1 MILDFSTD
9 IVERLLFKQIV
20 KDKNCMNICANIFD
34 KRWIQTEHL
43 GNIIQISINY
53 FKKYGSMPN
62 VKVIKALLSK
72 YVENNSLNMSELNNL
87 IDNCLNLDVGV
98 DDDVLLLNLKE
109 FIRRKALW
117 TAIID
122 NVDDIEKNSD
132 NVLDKCLSRFDTITK
147 ITFNDQDLGLKYFD
161 PDGMEKHWE
170 FINNPDD
177 KLSIG
182 WPFLDKITNGGF
194 LKDGRM
200 LALLMAQP
208 GLGKSNFMANM
219 AFNFLKQNKSVV
231 VISLEMSQD
240 VYAQRFDALI
250 SGDDINKLKD
260 TAATSREKINAF
272 YQKYPNANLFIK
284 EYPPRSIKCSDIE
297 IYLENLK
304 LNGHHFDVVIVD
316 YLNLV
321 LPSSRVDN
329 MFKDGLDVSEKMRA
343 LSYKFNCPVISAVQS
358 NTSGFNTEAIGM
370 ENVSE
375 SRGIVHTCDFLA
387 ALMQL
392 QEDKENG
399 IVKMKILKNRLG
411 GQLGQIGIFTMDTST
426 LLLSD
431 ITFDTGANTL
441 NMSSESDNLLRNMKK
456 IGDDI
461 NNL

>member
-1 MILDFSTD
+1 
-9 IVERLLFKQIV
+9 
-20 KDKNCMNICANIFD
+20 
-34 KRWIQTEHL
+34 
-43 GNIIQISINY
+43 
-53 FKKYGSMPN
+53 
-62 VKVIKALLSK
+62 
-72 YVENNSLNMSELNNL
+72 
-87 IDNCLNLDVGV
+87 
-98 DDDVLLLNLKE
+98 
-109 FIRRKALW
+109 
-117 TAIID
+117 
-122 NVDDIEKNSD
+122 
-132 NVLDKCLSRFDTITK
+132 
-147 ITFNDQDLGLKYFD
+147 
-161 PDGMEKHWE
+161 
-170 FINNPDD
+170 
-177 KLSIG
+177 
-182 WPFLDKITNGGF
+182 
-194 LKDGRM
+194 
-200 LALLMAQP
+200 
-208 GLGKSNFMANM
+208 
-219 AFNFLKQNKSVV
+219 
-231 VISLEMSQD
+231 MSQD

-431 ITFDTGANTL
+431 ITFDSGANTL